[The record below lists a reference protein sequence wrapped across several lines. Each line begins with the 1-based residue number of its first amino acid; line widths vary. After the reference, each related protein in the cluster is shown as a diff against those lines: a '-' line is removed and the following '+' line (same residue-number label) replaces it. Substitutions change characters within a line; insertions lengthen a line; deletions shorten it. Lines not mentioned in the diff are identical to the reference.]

1 MSMVHVY
8 SLYSLYL
15 ARLLSGF
22 PDSARFDLDVLKVR
36 DCRNMSKHFRLQ
48 TLRFAN
54 LSQVDIDSYDGPM
67 IEECI
72 SARLRPK
79 VLQVEI
85 NAGIPPPLQYAL
97 LDSPHFVCIRNRV
110 VDIRDMSKPF
120 VFFPPLHSEMGGNWG
135 MHIPLWNCLEFS
147 RRSCLST
154 PPSLVYLSLTSSLGP
169 DNLRISEFQHASF
182 LWPQNLQDERK
193 LLVGFS
199 IPGASTGS
207 TIHFD
212 GHCKSRCY
220 FLASCYGEDWL
231 MYWMNA
237 VFQFQLFVAFLP
249 FFCGKPSM
257 GLVICAYHFAAVGF
271 CSSLKERLASLSGK
285 ACCSICSESNSCFFR
300 PMSNHRKKMLFIR
313 AQRGRDRK

>member
-1 MSMVHVY
+1 MMSMVHVY

-120 VFFPPLHSEMGGNWG
+120 VFFPPLHSEMGGN
-135 MHIPLWNCLEFS
+135 
-147 RRSCLST
+147 
-154 PPSLVYLSLTSSLGP
+154 
-169 DNLRISEFQHASF
+169 
-182 LWPQNLQDERK
+182 
-193 LLVGFS
+193 
-199 IPGASTGS
+199 
-207 TIHFD
+207 
-212 GHCKSRCY
+212 
-220 FLASCYGEDWL
+220 
-231 MYWMNA
+231 
-237 VFQFQLFVAFLP
+237 
-249 FFCGKPSM
+249 
-257 GLVICAYHFAAVGF
+257 
-271 CSSLKERLASLSGK
+271 
-285 ACCSICSESNSCFFR
+285 
-300 PMSNHRKKMLFIR
+300 
-313 AQRGRDRK
+313 